1 VLQRIFLM
9 CFLTALTPVSGRA
22 ADVSSKVAEL
32 DKRVSG
38 IKTDHTELEHKI
50 NERLKA
56 LETKLGELEKTI
68 VPIVTKQQS
77 IDEVAKKTME
87 AADMSIKFVGGI
99 FSVLGIAGGILA
111 FVGFTEFKRMREQRE
126 VAQRALESAI
136 LIGRASQ
143 SLIQADVT
151 PDEHLKKM
159 RVLAALSIIEEAL
172 KSGFNEPAIYNW
184 QAFALKRL
192 GNTSGAL
199 QAAENVFS
207 KGNAREGSYEYRRGL
222 YNKACYLTLLAKDE
236 VDKDKAY
243 EALRGA
249 ITGDYHLGPIALLD
263 SDLSGLDQQKLKSLV
278 DKCT

>member
-1 VLQRIFLM
+1 M

-249 ITGDYHLGPIALLD
+249 ITGDYHLGQIALLD